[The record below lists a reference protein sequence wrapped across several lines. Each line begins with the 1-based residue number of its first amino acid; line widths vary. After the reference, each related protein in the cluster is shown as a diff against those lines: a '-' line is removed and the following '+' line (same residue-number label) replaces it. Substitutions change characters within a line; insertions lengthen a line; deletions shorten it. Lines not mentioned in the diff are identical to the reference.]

1 MTVQIAPPYTND
13 VSMEAAMAVLTIKIP
28 DVEMSL
34 LDTLAKTQRR
44 TKTEIVR
51 SALRPVFEENF
62 VDKRPIVVAED
73 EFNAILD
80 MLDQPLSA
88 EEIEGRKR
96 LEAGRMWE
104 LPK

>member
-1 MTVQIAPPYTND
+1 
-13 VSMEAAMAVLTIKIP
+13 MAVLTIKLP
-28 DVEMSL
+28 DSEMSW
-34 LDTLAKTQRR
+34 LDMLAKTQRR

-62 VDKRPIVVAED
+62 IDRQPIIVSEG
-73 EFNAILD
+73 EFNAIID
-80 MLDQPLSA
+80 MLDQPMSI

-96 LEAGRMWE
+96 LEAARMWK